1 MFFKLTWAKG
11 PVNFADQICSLSV
24 IVIVAD
30 GIVDLNIS
38 DLIFFSRTFE
48 SILTR
53 LGKESLGEGYL
64 SLLNDLKFA
73 SIFKKS
79 SKN

>member
-1 MFFKLTWAKG
+1 M
-11 PVNFADQICSLSV
+11 NFADQICSLSV

-30 GIVDLNIS
+30 GIVDLTS
-38 DLIFFSRTFE
+38 V
-48 SILTR
+48 LTR
-53 LGKESLGEGYL
+53 LGKESLGERY
-64 SLLNDLKFA
+64 SSVMNDLKFA

>member
-1 MFFKLTWAKG
+1 M
-11 PVNFADQICSLSV
+11 NFADQICSLSV

-30 GIVDLNIS
+30 GIVDL
-38 DLIFFSRTFE
+38 T

-53 LGKESLGEGYL
+53 LGKESLGERY
-64 SLLNDLKFA
+64 SSVMNDLKFA

-79 SKN
+79 SKNWLHGQKNWKLCVW